1 MRTSEQRIEWL
12 FINMRWFL
20 LLAVASVISMDVS
33 FRGSSFPRAAL
44 VLIVVGGVANLT
56 AMMVALQGSTNQA
69 IRNALLLYDL
79 LLTLG
84 FLASAK
90 NLQSQLLFIS
100 LVPIMTAALRNS
112 WGSSILVT
120 IGVVLAYWL
129 ITWTQGGYGLDASG
143 LDILAGMSTA
153 IVNGAVLLVAGVAVG
168 YIGSRIQHALLR
180 EREERDARNAAALRA
195 AHQRASI
202 VFDLAGTLS
211 ATLNYERVLEAAL
224 EISRTGLHEFFNDPK
239 DLSQV
244 GLIMLVGLDQML
256 YIAKARGISP
266 REEQLRFPATE
277 GILATA
283 MHGVNP
289 VVSSIP
295 ADDPELGRL
304 ARIRECQQVIA
315 VPLRA
320 GFESYGLLV
329 LGSSEADLYTPDFR
343 DLLMAIC
350 NQAVLAL
357 QNARLYQNLMEEK
370 DRLVTV
376 EEDARKKLARNL
388 HDGPT
393 QTIAAIAMRLNYVRL
408 LVDRDPERSIQELHQ
423 LEDLARMTTKEI
435 RQMLFTL
442 RPLILESQGLVA
454 ALEQLRQKH
463 QETNRLPFH
472 LEAERDVD
480 RLLSKDA
487 KGAIFYIVEE
497 ASANAR
503 KHAEATNLWVRL
515 YQRGMSVVA
524 EVEDDGKGFDV
535 AAMEADYA
543 NRGSLG
549 LINLR
554 ERAVLVK
561 GKTVVT
567 SAPGKGTKVTVT
579 VPVSEGLQEVGDQS
593 DTGVP
598 TA

>member
-100 LVPIMTAALRNS
+100 LVLIMTAALRNS

-120 IGVVLAYWL
+120 IGVVLAYWV

-153 IVNGAVLLVAGVAVG
+153 VVNGAVLFVAGIAVG
-168 YIGSRIQHALLR
+168 YIGSRIQHALLK

-329 LGSSEADLYTPDFR
+329 LGRVRRISTHRTS
-343 DLLMAIC
+343 AIC
-350 NQAVLAL
+350 
-357 QNARLYQNLMEEK
+357 
-370 DRLVTV
+370 
-376 EEDARKKLARNL
+376 
-388 HDGPT
+388 
-393 QTIAAIAMRLNYVRL
+393 
-408 LVDRDPERSIQELHQ
+408 
-423 LEDLARMTTKEI
+423 
-435 RQMLFTL
+435 
-442 RPLILESQGLVA
+442 
-454 ALEQLRQKH
+454 
-463 QETNRLPFH
+463 
-472 LEAERDVD
+472 
-480 RLLSKDA
+480 
-487 KGAIFYIVEE
+487 
-497 ASANAR
+497 
-503 KHAEATNLWVRL
+503 
-515 YQRGMSVVA
+515 
-524 EVEDDGKGFDV
+524 
-535 AAMEADYA
+535 
-543 NRGSLG
+543 
-549 LINLR
+549 
-554 ERAVLVK
+554 
-561 GKTVVT
+561 
-567 SAPGKGTKVTVT
+567 
-579 VPVSEGLQEVGDQS
+579 
-593 DTGVP
+593 
-598 TA
+598 